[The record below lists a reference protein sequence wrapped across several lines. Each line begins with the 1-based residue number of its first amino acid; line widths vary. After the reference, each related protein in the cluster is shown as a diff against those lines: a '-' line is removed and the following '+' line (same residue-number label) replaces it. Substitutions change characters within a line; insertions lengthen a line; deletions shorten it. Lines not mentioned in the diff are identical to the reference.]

1 MTRRGRLLVSP
12 DQGKRGGHGY
22 VNEEWSVT
30 VSFLCSSRQR
40 HLETSERSVAYKAHR
55 EKWEVG
61 SFAEKN
67 GKGLVSVRTP

>member
-1 MTRRGRLLVSP
+1 MSP
-12 DQGKRGGHGY
+12 DQGKGGECGY
-22 VNEEWSVT
+22 VNEEWSVP

-40 HLETSERSVAYKAHR
+40 HLKTSERSVAYKAHR

-61 SFAEKN
+61 SFAERD